1 MQDKYNHLDVERSA
15 QTHWNAADAYRV
27 TEDASRQKYYA
38 CSMLPYPSGKLHMG
52 HVRNY
57 TINDMLAR
65 YLRMKGY
72 NVLMP
77 MGWDAFGLPAENAA
91 LKNGVPPAKWTYD
104 NIAYMKKQMQ
114 AMGLAVDWSREI
126 ATCDPEYY
134 KWNQWLFLK
143 MLEKGIAYRKTQ
155 VVNWDPVDQTVLAN
169 EQVID
174 GKGWRTG
181 ATVEKRE
188 IPGYYLKITDY
199 AEELLDSVQHK
210 LPGWPERVKLM
221 QENWIGKSEGVRF
234 AFLHDIKAASGDLIG
249 DGKMYVFTTRADTIM
264 GVTFCAVAPEHPLA
278 VHAAATTPGL
288 AAFIEECKAGGTT
301 EAEMATQEKKG
312 QRTGL
317 FVTHPLT
324 GTQVEVWVGNYVLMS
339 YGDGAVMGVPAHDE
353 RDFEFA
359 GKYGIE
365 IKPVYQLRGLLKDF
379 PRGERPPVGYNIQ
392 PVDPAGKWQAWY
404 GIKPNDSSELCERE
418 RINSGAYNDLR
429 FDECIDAIAADLGV
443 LGLGEKKTTWR
454 LRDWGVSRQRYWGT
468 PIPIIHCEEHGAVPV
483 PEQDLPVV
491 LPMDCIPDG
500 SGNPLHK
507 HEGFHAGA
515 TCPVCGKPA
524 RRETDTMDTFVDSS
538 WYFMRYCDP
547 KNSESMVAG
556 GADYWMPMD
565 QYIGGIEHAILHLL
579 YARFWTKV
587 MRDLGLVK
595 VDEPFTKLLTQGMVL
610 NHIYSRRT
618 DKGGKEYFWPHDV
631 EHVLDDTGKII
642 GAQLKN
648 AVESGGIMLPAGTL
662 IDYEGVGTMSKSK
675 NNGVDPQDIIEKY
688 GADTARLYTMFT
700 APPEATLEWNDAGVE
715 GSYRFLRRVWN
726 FGVRLNAMNSGASHA
741 DANCATAS
749 FDKETKALR
758 LDVHTLL
765 KQVDYDYQRMQY
777 NTVVSGGMKL
787 LNALEMMAPTLPA
800 ARGSLPPEGVAPPAA
815 WQSQFRG
822 RNLAEEKS
830 ALAEDG
836 SADDGGR
843 LFALREG
850 FGILLRCLYPATPH
864 LAHTLWVEL
873 GYAEKDGDLLDAPWP
888 EVDASALQ
896 QDEIELVL
904 QINGKLRGS
913 VTVPAGA
920 SKAEIEAAALA
931 SDAFVRQAAGAP
943 ARKVIV
949 VPGRLVNIVV

>member
-1 MQDKYNHLDVERSA
+1 MQDKYSPQDVERA
-15 QTHWNAADAYRV
+15 AHDHWTATDAYRV
-27 TEDASRQKYYA
+27 TEDTSKKKFYA

-57 TINDMLAR
+57 TINDMLTR
-65 YLRMKGY
+65 YLRMNGH

-91 LKNGVPPAKWTYD
+91 LKNGVPPAKWTYE

-114 AMGLAVDWSREI
+114 AMGLAIDWSREV

-199 AEELLDSVQHK
+199 AEELLGFVTGDK

-234 AFLHDIKAASGDLIG
+234 AFPHDIRGDDGALIG

-278 VHAAATTPGL
+278 AHAAKTNPAL
-288 AAFIEECKAGGTT
+288 QAFIEECKSGGTT
-301 EAEMATQEKKG
+301 EAELATQEKKG
-312 QRTGL
+312 VPTGL

-324 GTQVEVWVGNYVLMS
+324 DEKVEVWVGNYVLMG

-353 RDFEFA
+353 RDFAFA
-359 GKYGIE
+359 LKYGIE
-365 IKPVYQLRGLLKDF
+365 IKQVVLVD
-379 PRGERPPVGYNIQ
+379 GEHFDYHQWN
-392 PVDPAGKWQAWY
+392 DWY
-404 GIKPNDSSELCERE
+404 GDKQRGVT
-418 RINSGAYNDLR
+418 INSDSFSGLSYKEAVNAVAHAL
-429 FDECIDAIAADLGV
+429 EQK
-443 LGLGEKKTTWR
+443 GLGEKKTTWR

-468 PIPIIHCEEHGAVPV
+468 PIPIIHCDEHGAVPV
-483 PEQDLPVV
+483 PEKDLPVV
-491 LPMDCIPDG
+491 LPQDCIPDG

-507 HEGFHAGA
+507 HEGFHAGV
-515 TCPVCGKPA
+515 TCPVCGKAA

-547 KNSESMVAG
+547 KNADAMVAG

-618 DKGGKEYFWPHDV
+618 AKGGKDYFWPHDV
-631 EHVLDDTGKII
+631 EHVLDEGGKII
-642 GAQLKN
+642 GAKLKN
-648 AVESGGIMLPAGTL
+648 EATSGDGMLPVGTP

-675 NNGVDPQDIIEKY
+675 NNGVDPQDLIEKY

-700 APPEATLEWNDAGVE
+700 APPEATLEWNDAAVE

-726 FGVRLNAMNSGASHA
+726 FGLKLSAIDREAAMASVAGASSLQDVQFGK
-741 DANCATAS
+741 DA
-749 FDKETKALR
+749 KALR
-758 LDVHTLL
+758 LEIHNVL

-777 NTVVSGGMKL
+777 NTVVSGAMKMI
-787 LNALEMMAPTLPA
+787 NALEDFKAMDSAGA
-800 ARGSLPPEGVAPPAA
+800 QVA
-815 WQSQFRG
+815 
-822 RNLAEEKS
+822 LI
-830 ALAEDG
+830 
-836 SADDGGR
+836 
-843 LFALREG
+843 EG

-864 LAHTLWVEL
+864 IAHSLWTGL
-873 GYAEKDGDLLDAPWP
+873 GYAGALGDLLDAPWP
-888 EVDASALQ
+888 QVDAGALV
-896 QDEIELVL
+896 QDEIELML
-904 QINGKLRGS
+904 QVNGKLRGS
-913 VTVPAGA
+913 IHVPAQA
-920 SKAEIEAAALA
+920 DKAEIERIALA
-931 SDAFVRQAAGAP
+931 SEAFVAQAAGAHP
-943 ARKVIV
+943 KRVIV
-949 VPGRLVNIVV
+949 VPGRLVNVVV